1 MLFGGVDA
9 KELLGKHVENLLK
22 AGGASLCFILFH
34 HSSVL
39 NCAFIIVDQ
48 VWVLEYIAP
57 EV

>member
-1 MLFGGVDA
+1 
-9 KELLGKHVENLLK
+9 VENLLK
-22 AGGASLCFILFH
+22 AGGGASLCFILFH